1 MFRTNLPSLRSMTS
15 AGAACAFGAL
25 AIWSGMALAA
35 PPPIKLSEPVDV
47 NVVGEPD
54 RSVEIQRPG
63 DALSPECQGSQGCF
77 VAHRVVCTSSPN
89 SCLAERDIGAEGF
102 LLHYVSF
109 SVAARDSI
117 GCGAF
122 VSLVGRTES
131 SGIIT
136 EMLQITT
143 AGDATEATTLALPVP
158 IRLRP
163 GDTLQVGA
171 TDAAAGGRCYVNAIF
186 GGVQPG
192 GN

>member
-1 MFRTNLPSLRSMTS
+1 MFRTNHHPSLRSMTS

-35 PPPIKLSEPVDV
+35 PPPLKLSEPVDV
-47 NVVGEPD
+47 NVVGELD
-54 RSVEIQRPG
+54 RSVEIERPG
-63 DALSPECQGSQGCF
+63 AASAPEF
-77 VAHRVVCTSSPN
+77 VTRHVGCTSSPN

-102 LLHYVSF
+102 LLHYISF

-117 GCGAF
+117 GCSAS
-122 VSLVGRTES
+122 VQLVGRADG
-131 SGIIT
+131 SGNIT
-136 EMLQITT
+136 TMLTITT
-143 AGDATEATTLALPVP
+143 AGNATEATTLALPVP

-163 GDTLQVGA
+163 GDTLQAGA
-171 TDAAAGGRCYVNAIF
+171 SDAAGGGRCYVNAIF